1 MTQFSRTARTAST
14 MRSFNPIRFLR
25 SLARR
30 RGAAASAVRRPPAA
44 LRPSIYA
51 DAALIRVL
59 VALEQRA
66 SDLELAL
73 TEYVRARRAAGVH
86 PEAVLVEFKRIL
98 RRVVGLDGVK
108 PRLTGR
114 LIELYFAA

>member
-1 MTQFSRTARTAST
+1 MH
-14 MRSFNPIRFLR
+14 SFNPIRFFR
-25 SLARR
+25 ALARR
-30 RGAAASAVRRPPAA
+30 GSSAAPAVRRPSSAA

-51 DAALIRVL
+51 DAPLMRVL
-59 VALEQRA
+59 MAVEQRA

-73 TEYVRARRAAGVH
+73 AEYVCARRAAGVQ
-86 PEAVLVEFKRIL
+86 PEAVLLEFKRVL
-98 RRVVGLDGVK
+98 RRVVGLDVVK